1 MPRLN
6 TILLQSRAIAAGVRV
21 IFALISGLKLHQ
33 LVTRANMAILEDDGA
48 GRLKL
53 NPLATWK
60 KTDLAAYFDRHNR
73 PRRLLR
79 NKCYHSIGCAPCTFK
94 VMPSMDNRAGR
105 CAGKTKTECGIYFPS
120 KAHKQ
125 SGAP

>member
-21 IFALISGLKLHQ
+21 IFALISGLKPHQ
-33 LVTRANMAILEDDGA
+33 LATRANMAILEDDGA
-48 GRLKL
+48 SGLKL
-53 NPLATWK
+53 NPLANWR
-60 KTDLAAYFDRHNR
+60 KTDLATYFNRHNR
-73 PRRLLR
+73 PRRLLS

-94 VMPSMDNRAGR
+94 VIPSMDYRAGR